1 MVKRGQK
8 GFSLTEVLLAV
19 GTLAVGM
26 VFIAGVFPVAIYY
39 ATVSSERTIAA
50 VVAEEAFAKIQ
61 QEIGN
66 LDQIDSDNFFD
77 DLEPNECI
85 NFIDTL
91 PSDTEFG
98 PREFQYPST
107 DEYSDKQYCWSAIL
121 RLVQEVDTTSN
132 PRPLVQV
139 TVFVSRKAGASLKF
153 PDPNDTSGNSTI
165 DWPAPYKIDAGSGTE
180 DNELDLDLTPTI
192 QINDGAAVVDDRTGR
207 IYRVLERYRGN
218 DDDTVQLDKDW
229 IRRDWNEQ
237 VDYAGTNSPDNVWFI
252 PPPSGGGRNP
262 CVGVYQRLIRF

>member
-1 MVKRGQK
+1 MAVKRGQK

-61 QEIGN
+61 QEVGN
-66 LDQIDSDNFFD
+66 LDQLDSEDFFD
-77 DLEPNECI
+77 ALEPNECI
-85 NFIDTL
+85 NFTDTL

-98 PREFQYPST
+98 PLEFRYPST

-121 RLVQEVDTTSN
+121 RLVEEVDTTSN

-139 TVFVSRKAGASLKF
+139 TVFVCRKAGASLKF

-165 DWPAPYKIDAGSGTE
+165 SWPAPWKIDASDGSE
-180 DNELDLDLTPTI
+180 DNELDLGLTQRI
-192 QINDGAAVVDDRTGR
+192 QINDGASVVDDRTGR
-207 IYRVLERYRGN
+207 IYRVLDRYRGT
-218 DDDTVQLDKDW
+218 DTVVLDKDW
-229 IRRDWNEQ
+229 IRRDWNER
-237 VDYAGTNSPDNVWFI
+237 VDYSGTNGPDNVWVI